1 MNAAVFLDRDNTLI
15 HNDGDLGDP
24 AKVRLMQ
31 GAATAVASLCGLGYK
46 VVVITNQGG
55 VARGKYTEVDVD
67 AVHEKLSAVLA
78 AGANGAK
85 VARYYYCPYHPEG
98 TVSRYRKEHPN
109 RKPSPGMLQ
118 EAARDLDLDLSQS
131 WTIGDQV
138 RDVQA
143 GLSAGTRAIL
153 LRQDADRLK
162 PFDPRQHPGLNDAA
176 GESTDPKATPDFYAR
191 NLVEAVRIVAQQ
203 RKPETSEQIHRSGP
217 TQRKWDAA
225 AVAKLQRER
234 QKPNETDS
242 GPGPGG
248 SGRTGSDDGTSPG
261 SGVKMQAAGTAVA
274 SAGKTAK
281 AEAKPFRPWN
291 VPTAELDDV
300 VEEEM
305 VASTQSKATVVER
318 AVASEG
324 AALSKPVAPA
334 NEPDPADEKTLRLI
348 LQELRNQRGTGTEF
362 SYIRIMAIV
371 LQTVAGACLLGAFW
385 LGAADGVLFMRLLG
399 SAIFVQLAVIAALLW
414 ER

>member
-24 AKVRLMQ
+24 DKVRLMQ

-55 VARGKYTEVDVD
+55 VARGKYTEEDVD
-67 AVHEKLSAVLA
+67 AVHEKLSALLA

-85 VARYYYCPYHPEG
+85 IDRYYYCPYHPNG

-118 EAARDLDLDLSQS
+118 EAARDLGLDLSQS

-143 GLSAGTRAIL
+143 GLAVGTRAIL
-153 LRQDADRLK
+153 LRQDADRLR
-162 PFDPRQHPGLNDAA
+162 PFDPREHPGLNDNA
-176 GESTDPKATPDFYAR
+176 GDGSDEPKATPDFYAR

-203 RKPETSEQIHRSGP
+203 RKPETSEQIHRGGP

-234 QKPNETDS
+234 PKPVDADGGAGQG
-242 GPGPGG
+242 GPGQ
-248 SGRTGSDDGTSPG
+248 SDSDGGTSSG
-261 SGVKMQAAGTAVA
+261 AGVKMQSAGAAT
-274 SAGKTAK
+274 AGKTAK
-281 AEAKPFRPWN
+281 GEAKKPFRPWN
-291 VPTAELDDV
+291 VPTAELDDAAEV
-300 VEEEM
+300 DA
-305 VASTQSKATVVER
+305 VASTQGKATVVER
-318 AVASEG
+318 AVAEE
-324 AALSKPVAPA
+324 AANASRPTQAA
-334 NEPDPADEKTLRLI
+334 NVPDPDDEKTLRLI
-348 LQELRNQRGTGTEF
+348 LQELRNQRGTGSEF
-362 SYIRIMAIV
+362 SYVRIMAIV

-385 LGAADGVLFMRLLG
+385 LGAGDNVLFMRLLG
-399 SAIFVQLAVIAALLW
+399 SAIVVQLAVITALLW